1 MDNNGIE
8 EQDVELMRFNM
19 NLNRDLQKQKLI
31 YQE

>member
-19 NLNRDLQKQKLI
+19 KLNRDLQKQKLI